1 MKYLLVVVVIGLQ
14 QINAQFGAPFPG
26 FGPLGPLAPPLLP
39 PRLVQ
44 PPTLQFQVPPGTC
57 GLVCTVFDLLAVNP
71 NFSTLVNAV
80 KAAGLVER
88 LSGPGPV
95 TIFAPTNAAFDLVP
109 PPKLQVRIAPCYQL
123 LVFKNISRHS

>member
-1 MKYLLVVVVIGLQ
+1 MKYLLVVVAASISHTNG
-14 QINAQFGAPFPG
+14 QFGAPFGSFGSPFAG
-26 FGPLGPLAPPLLP
+26 FGPLTPPLLP
-39 PRLVQ
+39 PRPVQ

-71 NFSTLVNAV
+71 NFSTLINAI

-109 PPKLQVRIAPCYQL
+109 PVKLQV
-123 LVFKNISRHS
+123 S